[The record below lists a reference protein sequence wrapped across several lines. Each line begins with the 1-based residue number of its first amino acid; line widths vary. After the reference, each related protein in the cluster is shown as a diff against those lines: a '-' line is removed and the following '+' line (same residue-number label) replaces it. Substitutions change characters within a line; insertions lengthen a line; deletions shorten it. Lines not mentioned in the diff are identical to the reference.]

1 MACVY
6 RAPTSPLGPLL
17 ERLQVFMDT
26 YSEGATVP
34 GIYVLGDFNPPD
46 TDWKTCTSKDAQ
58 GTTLLEFT
66 ARYFLTQ
73 TVSKPTREE
82 NILDLVLTNRED
94 YIVETG
100 IEDWGISDHSTVHCT
115 LAFGVSCRVP
125 SSHCESEP
133 TGFSALDVHGS
144 NFESLRAE
152 LCSVNWEDI
161 AIHCHEHDCSDLVSK
176 ITEKVLE
183 ITEKHCKRKR
193 GGVTKRADPMLKRL
207 KKKQRNLNRKIRRAK
222 REQAFKE

>member
-1 MACVY
+1 MS
-6 RAPTSPLGPLL
+6 R
-17 ERLQVFMDT
+17 
-26 YSEGATVP
+26 
-34 GIYVLGDFNPPD
+34 
-46 TDWKTCTSKDAQ
+46 Q
-58 GTTLLEFT
+58 GLKIGE
-66 ARYFLTQ
+66 
-73 TVSKPTREE
+73 
-82 NILDLVLTNRED
+82 
-94 YIVETG
+94 
-100 IEDWGISDHSTVHCT
+100 SDHSSVHYT

-144 NFESLRAE
+144 DFESLTAE

-161 AIHCHEHDCSDLVSK
+161 TNHCHEHDCSDLVSK

-193 GGVTKRADPMLKRL
+193 GGNAKRADPMLKRL

-222 REQAFKE
+222 REQAFIGVIEKYERRVAKVALEIRHYLNRRLSQEEQRAVNIIRENPKFFWSFANSKNSASSKGRWESHG